1 MFGTLESTFDQST
14 RRGWTTL
21 ASFTAQAFALASL
34 LAISLIWAGGP
45 PQVRWLGISAPASFT
60 PQPSPTTEVRVHHA
74 NAADSVGR
82 PRQIFAPQTI
92 SPRIQN
98 ETSDT
103 TSDFSAPDLP
113 GSAIG
118 SGNGIASRDG
128 SSTASE
134 TWPSRSHRAQLLSSH
149 CSCRI

>member
-60 PQPSPTTEVRVHHA
+60 PLITVR
-74 NAADSVGR
+74 SMM
-82 PRQIFAPQTI
+82 
-92 SPRIQN
+92 S
-98 ETSDT
+98 
-103 TSDFSAPDLP
+103 
-113 GSAIG
+113 
-118 SGNGIASRDG
+118 
-128 SSTASE
+128 
-134 TWPSRSHRAQLLSSH
+134 LSSA
-149 CSCRI
+149 RDARAA